1 MLFVPNSLPWRCCF
15 WPFLIASHSY
25 FDFGLCHWDGPFL
38 CYYNLVHNGV
48 LDFRHCTSTSTLL
61 KVLTGS
67 WTIYCFADKPVRV
80 PIEFR
85 QAENYPVDLY
95 YLMDLSNSMEDDKTK
110 LAELG
115 NLIGEH
121 VSVSF
126 PIVVNLNIFIEVYKT
141 RLAELDNHGYW
152 WACFYFFSCGG
163 GISSIFMKDYK
174 TRLAEWGNSIGEP
187 QSLSHCGLILA

>member
-1 MLFVPNSLPWRCCF
+1 M
-15 WPFLIASHSY
+15 
-25 FDFGLCHWDGPFL
+25 
-38 CYYNLVHNGV
+38 
-48 LDFRHCTSTSTLL
+48 
-61 KVLTGS
+61 
-67 WTIYCFADKPVRV
+67 RV

-152 WACFYFFSCGG
+152 
-163 GISSIFMKDYK
+163 
-174 TRLAEWGNSIGEP
+174 
-187 QSLSHCGLILA
+187 